1 MIRRWAAQTTAELS
15 MSLRRGESLLL
26 TLGIPVV
33 LLVFLTEVH
42 ILPTGPGRPV
52 GFLAPGMMALAIMS
66 TAMVNLSI
74 ATGFE
79 RGYGVLKRLGA
90 TPLGRPA
97 LLAAKITAVMVIEVI
112 QAAVL
117 VLVAV
122 ALGWRPSGSGA
133 TAAVAVVLLAT
144 AGFGGI
150 GLILAGSLRP
160 EVNLA
165 ASNGLWL
172 VLLLV
177 SGMLAPLAKL
187 PVAMADIARVLPA
200 AALADSLHRSLT
212 GGLGV
217 AWWAWVVLAA
227 WAVGGPVVAA
237 MIFRWE

>member
-1 MIRRWAAQTTAELS
+1 MTRRWAAQTAAELS
-15 MSLRRGESLLL
+15 MTMRRGESLLL
-26 TLGIPVV
+26 TLGIPVL

-42 ILPTGPGRPV
+42 ILPTGPGHPV

-97 LLAAKITAVMVIEVI
+97 LLAAKITAVMVVEVV

-117 VLVAV
+117 VAVAV
-122 ALGWRPSGSGA
+122 GLGWRPSASGVA
-133 TAAVAVVLLAT
+133 AAVGVILLAT

-150 GLILAGSLRP
+150 GLVLAGRLRP

-187 PVAMADIARVLPA
+187 PTVLADVARALPA

-212 GGLGV
+212 GGLAV
-217 AWWAWVVLAA
+217 EWWAWLVLAA
-227 WAVGGPVVAA
+227 WAVGGPVLAA
-237 MIFRWE
+237 LAFRWE